1 MACHFCVKLFSSSCG
16 RISYEYHN
24 ENDPALHSGKF
35 FLNFWKILA
44 FFFKWNFEKYKL
56 IKIVRNVP
64 RDLYSKYNNF
74 WYHQVLNI
82 KFFRKNVCVQWKQ
95 TINILSIYSLDIQNS
110 EIHQQ
115 QGWLL
120 IFFPPLLIYS
130 FQQKKWDF
138 SREIMIR
145 GARQPEN
152 LFKFAVPVCDNVV
165 LCSPCDSDFF

>member
-1 MACHFCVKLFSSSCG
+1 MSRRFTTNDQTSIISNIWHVIFVWNFFSSSSCG

-64 RDLYSKYNNF
+64 RDLYSKYNNC
-74 WYHQVLNI
+74 WYHQVLKI
-82 KFFRKNVCVQWKQ
+82 KFFRKNVCVQWKKNHKY
-95 TINILSIYSLDIQNS
+95 TFNIFIDIQNS

-120 IFFPPLLIYS
+120 IFFPPLY
-130 FQQKKWDF
+130 
-138 SREIMIR
+138 
-145 GARQPEN
+145 
-152 LFKFAVPVCDNVV
+152 
-165 LCSPCDSDFF
+165 